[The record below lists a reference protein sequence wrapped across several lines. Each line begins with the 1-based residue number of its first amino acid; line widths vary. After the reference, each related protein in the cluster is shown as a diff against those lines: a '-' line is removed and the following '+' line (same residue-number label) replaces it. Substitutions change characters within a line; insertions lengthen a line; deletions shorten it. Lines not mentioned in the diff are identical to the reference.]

1 MNEEDIMKQT
11 MRFDILGKKNNKRE
25 MKMIATYSKNN
36 LEEARSFISGTNHIL
51 QYILKTNE
59 A

>member
-11 MRFDILGKKNNKRE
+11 IRFDVLGKKNNKRE
-25 MKMIATYSKNN
+25 MEMIATYSKNN

>member
-11 MRFDILGKKNNKRE
+11 IRFDVLGKKNNKRE
-25 MKMIATYSKNN
+25 MEMIATYSKNN
-36 LEEARSFISGTNHIL
+36 LEESRSFISGTNHIL

>member
-11 MRFDILGKKNNKRE
+11 IRFDILGKKNNKRE
-25 MKMIATYSKNN
+25 METIATYSKNN
-36 LEEARSFISGTNHIL
+36 LEEARSFISGTNRIL

>member
-25 MKMIATYSKNN
+25 MKMIATYSKDN
-36 LEEARSFISGTNHIL
+36 LAEARSFISGTNHIL

>member
-1 MNEEDIMKQT
+1 MNEEDIIKQT
-11 MRFDILGKKNNKRE
+11 IRFDILGKKNNKRE
-25 MKMIATYSKNN
+25 MEMIATYSKNN

>member
-25 MKMIATYSKNN
+25 MEMIATYSKNN
-36 LEEARSFISGTNHIL
+36 LEEARSFISGTNRIL

>member
-11 MRFDILGKKNNKRE
+11 IRFDILGKKNNKRE
-25 MKMIATYSKNN
+25 MEMIATYSKNN
-36 LEEARSFISGTNHIL
+36 LEEARSFISGTNRIL

>member
-1 MNEEDIMKQT
+1 MNEEEIMEQT
-11 MRFDILGKKNNKRE
+11 LGFEVWGKKKNSRE
-25 MKMIATYSKNN
+25 MELLATYSKDN
-36 LEEARSFISGTNHIL
+36 LEEARSFISGTNHVL

>member
-1 MNEEDIMKQT
+1 MNEENIMKQT
-11 MRFDILGKKNNKRE
+11 IRFDILGKKNNKRE
-25 MKMIATYSKNN
+25 MEMIATYSKNN

-51 QYILKTNE
+51 QYTLKTNE

>member
-11 MRFDILGKKNNKRE
+11 IRFDVLGKKNNRRE
-25 MKMIATYSKNN
+25 MEMIATYSKNN

>member
-25 MKMIATYSKNN
+25 MEMIATYSKNN

>member
-1 MNEEDIMKQT
+1 
-11 MRFDILGKKNNKRE
+11 
-25 MKMIATYSKNN
+25 MIATYSKNN

>member
-11 MRFDILGKKNNKRE
+11 IRFDVLGKKNNKRE
-25 MKMIATYSKNN
+25 MEMIATYSKNN
-36 LEEARSFISGTNHIL
+36 LEDARSFISGTNHIL

>member
-1 MNEEDIMKQT
+1 MNEEYIMKQT
-11 MRFDILGKKNNKRE
+11 IRFDILGKKNNKRE
-25 MKMIATYSKNN
+25 MEMIATYSKNN

>member
-11 MRFDILGKKNNKRE
+11 IRFDILGKKNNKRE
-25 MKMIATYSKNN
+25 MEMIATYSKNN
-36 LEEARSFISGTNHIL
+36 LEDARSFISGTNHIL

>member
-11 MRFDILGKKNNKRE
+11 IRFDILGKKNNKRE

-36 LEEARSFISGTNHIL
+36 LEEARSFISGTNRIL

>member
-36 LEEARSFISGTNHIL
+36 LEDARSFISGTNHIL

>member
-11 MRFDILGKKNNKRE
+11 IRFDILGKKNNKRE

-36 LEEARSFISGTNHIL
+36 LEDARSFISGTNHIL

>member
-11 MRFDILGKKNNKRE
+11 IRFNIFGKKNNKRE
-25 MKMIATYSKNN
+25 MEMIATYSKNN

>member
-36 LEEARSFISGTNHIL
+36 LEEARSFISGTNRIL

>member
-11 MRFDILGKKNNKRE
+11 IRFDILGKKNNKRE
-25 MKMIATYSKNN
+25 MEMIATYSKNN

>member
-25 MKMIATYSKNN
+25 MEMIATYSKNN
-36 LEEARSFISGTNHIL
+36 LEDARSFISGTNHIL